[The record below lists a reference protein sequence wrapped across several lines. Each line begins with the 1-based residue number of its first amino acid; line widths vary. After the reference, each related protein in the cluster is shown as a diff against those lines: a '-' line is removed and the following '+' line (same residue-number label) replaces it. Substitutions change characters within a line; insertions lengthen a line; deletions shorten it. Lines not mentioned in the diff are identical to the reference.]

1 MSDQKE
7 SINKSVLKDLG
18 LELDDSIKESTTKVL
33 SSLTPEEER
42 ILRKDYGIG
51 KIKPVWKK
59 ITKDKPVTS
68 AWQHSLNFPE
78 MKTPHTGTRP
88 VYDIALND
96 LNSRH
101 DKGKFSQADWEAIT
115 QFLASYIADVCEGA
129 GFIYQ
134 GSKSYLGLRRQVED
148 MLKYRFKVR
157 DRAESGDT
165 YYDIKVEEK

>member
-1 MSDQKE
+1 MSNQKE

-18 LELDDSIKESTTKVL
+18 LELDDSIKGNIKESTTKVL
-33 SSLTPEEER
+33 ASLTPKEER
-42 ILRKDYGIG
+42 ILRKKFGIG
-51 KIKPVWKK
+51 KPKK
-59 ITKDKPVTS
+59 TTKDKPVTS

-78 MKTPHTGTRP
+78 MKTPNTTTRP

-101 DKGKFSQADWEAIT
+101 SEGKFSQADWEAIT

-134 GSKSYLGLRRQVED
+134 GNESYLGLRRQVED

>member
-51 KIKPVWKK
+51 KPKK
-59 ITKDKPVTS
+59 AAKDKPVKS

-101 DKGKFSQADWEAIT
+101 SEGKFSQADWEAIT

-134 GSKSYLGLRRQVED
+134 GSESYLGLRRQVED